1 VSVEVKPY
9 AYLNTPL
16 PIGFDKTISQPLMVA
31 VMIDLFELQPDGVVL
46 EIGTCLGYQSA
57 MLAELAGKCTASK
70 SSNSSRN
77 RRCCGSDEKA
87 SPTSTRTGQRL
98 FRLVRAWPVRQGDR
112 HRGVRPDPT
121 YSINQLKAGG
131 RMSFGSACLMPKS
144 LSSPIRT

>member
-77 RRCCGSDEKA
+77 RRCCG
-87 SPTSTRTGQRL
+87 
-98 FRLVRAWPVRQGDR
+98 
-112 HRGVRPDPT
+112 
-121 YSINQLKAGG
+121 
-131 RMSFGSACLMPKS
+131 CLDC
-144 LSSPIRT
+144 